1 MVVVFG
7 AHNFNQVGNAIILS
21 VLQREKEKLTNRL
34 RSPTWNKALAC
45 PRARA
50 ALSAHPLPIQ
60 LSSQS
65 QVWPQPTLG
74 LTDKKGWAPTKK
86 QGFRKHAA
94 GTRGSSAEALPG
106 CALWTGPKALHKT
119 LPHQEACASLEQQNL
134 RLGLRMT
141 HPSLLQR
148 KRQSVRQSQTEI
160 RIHQT

>member
-1 MVVVFG
+1 MT
-7 AHNFNQVGNAIILS
+7 NKQVTVPYLEQGSGLPEGPCCPLCPSPSHPAL
-21 VLQREKEKLTNRL
+21 LTD
-34 RSPTWNKALAC
+34 
-45 PRARA
+45 
-50 ALSAHPLPIQ
+50 
-60 LSSQS
+60 S